1 MPVDAALL
9 GRIDLFKHL
18 EPSEIAEVA
27 KHLKPRQFSKGEV
40 VFKEKA
46 PGDEM
51 FLIEKGSVE
60 VSLARDDVVL
70 VLAELGRYSFFGEM
84 ALLTQ
89 RLRSATITALS
100 DCTLYS
106 LKRSDLHGLLGENPG
121 LFAKVLLALAETL
134 CTRIAAT
141 NDNLETHF
149 LINRAIVDNEQ
160 FRQLYIGAQ
169 HGKASRE
176 ASEKKVEKEA

>member
-1 MPVDAALL
+1 MSVDTGLL
-9 GRIDLFKHL
+9 GRIELFKNL
-18 EPSEIAEVA
+18 EPSEITEVA

-40 VFKEKA
+40 IFKEKA

-60 VSLARDDVVL
+60 VSLARDDVLL

-89 RLRSATITALS
+89 RVRSATVTALS
-100 DCTLYS
+100 DCVLYS
-106 LKRSDLHGLLGENPG
+106 LKRSDLSRLVEERPALS
-121 LFAKVLLALAETL
+121 AKVLLALSQTL
-134 CTRIAAT
+134 CDRIAAT

-169 HGKASRE
+169 QTKAPQE
-176 ASEKKVEKEA
+176 EKETKSAKES